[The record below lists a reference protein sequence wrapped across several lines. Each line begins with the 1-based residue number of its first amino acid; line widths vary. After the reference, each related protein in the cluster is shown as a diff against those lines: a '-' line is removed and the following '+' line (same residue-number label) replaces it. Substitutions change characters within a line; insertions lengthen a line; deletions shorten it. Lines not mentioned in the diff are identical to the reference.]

1 MFLKLRVNHKPVFNE
16 PYINSFF
23 TATSQAAGQGLKTQ
37 VPERRWG
44 WDRKQDWKQR
54 ECRDKR
60 LCPTPRVCQN
70 IPLAGTEF
78 NLSVMCR
85 KFCWFSW
92 EWVMTKKWGPKP
104 NCRKPVNGQKAAKS
118 SGCGGPHPHPSNG
131 THHWLRLKHSFI
143 VLDMQSTGGLT
154 RPSHGSYCKN

>member
-1 MFLKLRVNHKPVFNE
+1 MNPT
-16 PYINSFF
+16 INSFF

-44 WDRKQDWKQR
+44 WDRKQDRKQR

-85 KFCWFSW
+85 KLCWFSW

-131 THHWLRLKHSFI
+131 THCWLRLKQFYCPRHAEHRRAHKTLSWI
-143 VLDMQSTGGLT
+143 LLQKLVALPQSSSTL
-154 RPSHGSYCKN
+154 S